1 MSPDGSG
8 LPSAATE
15 GEAQKIDQLGG
26 SITSKN
32 TQSAAA
38 NQELQ
43 FHPLANIF
51 PLMEGEEFNALVADI
66 KANGLREKMDLYEG
80 KIIDGRNR
88 YRALRRLGI
97 DPSADPSNYFR
108 KAIYAHA
115 VGGDIKSHEQTNND
129 RVRAYVISKNI
140 RRRHLTAEQK
150 RKLIGKVIAAEP
162 EASDRQIA
170 KQVKADHKTVGAI
183 RKKNEATGEI
193 PQLKKTTGADG
204 KARKRPSKP
213 AQRKLEAAQ
222 AHIVELEAAHEHD
235 RELAE
240 KLRAAEIK
248 MAGLESEIE
257 ELKSAAPADG
267 GNLVDQAL
275 KLVSRMSEAE
285 RKQFRDRLQQDFPPR
300 RGRPPKEPQAEAEPL
315 ITVAHDNGDPEASAE
330 KMKATLAAIDSAKT
344 TIEAAPAAAV
354 DVTPETMVARDH
366 GLDCGPMPDCLRRDR
381 VTP

>member
-15 GEAQKIDQLGG
+15 GEARKIDQLGG

-32 TQSAAA
+32 TQSPAA
-38 NQELQ
+38 NQELE
-43 FHPLANIF
+43 FHPLADIF
-51 PLMEGEEFNALVADI
+51 PLMEGEEFDALVADL

-115 VGGDIKSHEQTNND
+115 VGGDIKSHEQTNDD

-213 AQRKLEAAQ
+213 AQRELEAAQ

-330 KMKATLAAIDSAKT
+330 KMKATLAAIVAAKT